1 MSMMES
7 WTKVSSQN
15 VDLPVAEKASAVPF
29 AVTILGSGSASP
41 ALDRHQTAQL
51 VTYSNDHFLID
62 CGEGT
67 QYRLIEQRARPNRLK
82 YIFISH
88 LHGDHYFGL
97 MPLLSS
103 LNMGGRTEELYLF
116 GPHGLDEI
124 ISTTFRVSNGQFFF
138 PLHFQAVN
146 SQRPEILVDLPGL
159 TVESIPLDHGIG
171 CTGFLFREKQPKPK
185 LLRDKLPADV
195 PIQVLKSL
203 KEGQDVVDEAGE
215 PLFLAD
221 DYTTPGPRPRTYA
234 YCSDTRYNE
243 QIIEQ
248 IRGVDLLYHEATFRD
263 DNKQR
268 AAEVHHST
276 ARQAGQLAQKA
287 NVGQL
292 LIGHFSS
299 RYKVFDEFLTEAQE
313 AFPATELAVEG
324 QSFSV

>member
-1 MSMMES
+1 MMES
-7 WTKVSSQN
+7 WTKASSQN
-15 VDLPVAEKASAVPF
+15 VDHPVADKPSAVPF

-67 QYRLIEQRARPNRLK
+67 QYRLIEQRARPSRLK

-103 LNMGGRTEELYLF
+103 LNMGGRTEDLYLF

-124 ISTTFRVSNGQFFF
+124 ITTTFRVSNGQFFF
-138 PLHFQAVN
+138 PLHFQAVDAH
-146 SQRPEILVDLPGL
+146 QPAQLLDLPNL

-185 LLRDKLPADV
+185 LLREKLPADIPV
-195 PIQVLKSL
+195 SVLKAL
-203 KEGQDVVDEAGE
+203 KEGLDVLDEAGQ
-215 PLFLAD
+215 PLFLAT
-221 DYTTPGPRPRTYA
+221 DYTTPGPKPRAYA

-243 QIIEQ
+243 RIIEQ
-248 IRGVDLLYHEATFRD
+248 IQGVDLLYHEATFRD
-263 DNKQR
+263 DNGLR
-268 AAEVHHST
+268 ASEVHHCT

-299 RYKVFDEFLTEAQE
+299 RYKVFDEFLVEAQDE
-313 AFPATELAVEG
+313 FPATELAIEG
-324 QSFSV
+324 QSFTV